1 MISAFPRDLCF
12 SKKKKKTHTH
22 THEKEMLA
30 EFIKSFSKTFH
41 MVLQISCFITEVGY
55 AVFSK

>member
-1 MISAFPRDLCF
+1 MEMGMQNFRKMEIYVFQ
-12 SKKKKKTHTH
+12 KKKKKLK
-22 THEKEMLA
+22 KEMLD

>member
-12 SKKKKKTHTH
+12 SKKKKKKTH

-41 MVLQISCFITEVGY
+41 TVLQISCFITEVGY

>member
-12 SKKKKKTHTH
+12 SKKNKKKKQK
-22 THEKEMLA
+22 HEKEMLA